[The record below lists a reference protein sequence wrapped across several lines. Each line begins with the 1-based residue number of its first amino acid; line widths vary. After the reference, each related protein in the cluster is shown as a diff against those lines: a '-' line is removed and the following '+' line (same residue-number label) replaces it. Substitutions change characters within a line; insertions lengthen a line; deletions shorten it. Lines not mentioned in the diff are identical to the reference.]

1 MTEHVNKT
9 NNTGILLHSGVADAD
24 TNLKRTWISCMRRV
38 YELYRLVSYSFVTK
52 KIILNILVK

>member
-9 NNTGILLHSGVADAD
+9 NNTGILLHSGVAEAD
-24 TNLKRTWISCMRRV
+24 TNLKRAWISCMRKV
-38 YELYRLVSYSFVTK
+38 CELYRLVSYSFVTK